1 MYPRR
6 RRSSDAE
13 MFFHDC
19 NPLQLAPRLQRAE
32 VFVSELLFGFEC
44 RALRF
49 EGFAVT
55 SGFLSDYMG
64 YGLWLI
70 WDGFMDLLPASSG
83 GVVRMLAFYWV
94 AVKEPELNSSKYMGE
109 TILITIKTPMIPT

>member
-49 EGFAVT
+49 EGFAFT
-55 SGFLSDYMG
+55 FGILSDYMG

-83 GVVRMLAFYWV
+83 GVVRMLAFTG
-94 AVKEPELNSSKYMGE
+94 LLLRNRN
-109 TILITIKTPMIPT
+109 LIQINIWGKPY